1 MGNLLCIHVHAANI
15 HDTKGGVYTFE
26 KALYRYPTIQVGCA
40 DGGYR
45 GTFRNTFDEF
55 HNIRIDISMQ
65 IKEQKG
71 FQVLPKRWVVE
82 RTFVWLN
89 GSRRL
94 SKDYE
99 TSCCSAETMI
109 MISTLKTPMN
119 TSSKTKA
126 DAIQK
131 LHEEE
136 YKIHFQKHVDPTS
149 TTFLDWLRLW
159 LETYMKNK
167 VKQSTY
173 VSYRGYIENHLAPAF
188 PTLKLKDLTTKLL
201 QDFYNYKQ
209 NTQGL
214 SPKTILN
221 LHRCLHKAAMNQAV
235 LEHYI
240 DFNPC
245 DAVSLPRNE
254 KPQVEILTRE
264 EQQKLIYTSY
274 KYRYGVFIRLTL
286 ATGIRLGELL
296 GLRWEDVDFS
306 KRMLSIRRTLNRL
319 PKVDYNGVGNS
330 TEIVIQEPKTKN
342 SIRSIPL
349 IPNIANE
356 LQQWK
361 IVQQN
366 DAMAA
371 GTAYQDSGFL
381 VTNPLG
387 GYLEPRTFKDFYDEI
402 LKASGLGHY
411 TFHAL
416 RHTFATRAME
426 QGMDAKTTSILLG
439 HYSVSFTLD
448 TYTHVLDS
456 QKQEEMKVMEE
467 FFTLP
472 AVSQVQSYAIVVTP
486 MLNGFLLNPIDFD
499 DMSIEASDLQYG
511 IQCLKTTIVQKLVTM
526 YPPTPTPV
534 NEIVLQQNEF
544 VVMIAI

>member
-1 MGNLLCIHVHAANI
+1 MERKKRNHNEGSKRERSDGRFEIRVPAAYNFETGKSKRI
-15 HDTKGGVYTFE
+15 SYYT
-26 KALYRYPTIQVGCA
+26 
-40 DGGYR
+40 
-45 GTFRNTFDEF
+45 
-55 HNIRIDISMQ
+55 
-65 IKEQKG
+65 
-71 FQVLPKRWVVE
+71 
-82 RTFVWLN
+82 
-89 GSRRL
+89 
-94 SKDYE
+94 
-99 TSCCSAETMI
+99 
-109 MISTLKTPMN
+109 
-119 TSSKTKA
+119 KTKA
-126 DAIQK
+126 EAIQK

-221 LHRCLHKAAMNQAV
+221 LHRCLHKAMNQAV

-274 KYRYGVFIRLTL
+274 KYRYGIFIRLTL

-296 GLRWEDVDFS
+296 GLRWEDVDFN
-306 KRMLSIRRTLNRL
+306 KRML
-319 PKVDYNGVGNS
+319 
-330 TEIVIQEPKTKN
+330 

-349 IPNIANE
+349 IPNIASE
-356 LQQWK
+356 LQLWK
-361 IVQQN
+361 NVQQN
-366 DAMAA
+366 DAMTA
-371 GTAYQDSGFL
+371 GAAYQDSGFL
-381 VTNPLG
+381 VTNPFG
-387 GYLEPRTFKDFYDEI
+387 GYLEPRTFKDAYDEI

-439 HYSVSFTLD
+439 HSSVSFTLD

-472 AVSQVQSYAIVVTP
+472 DMPQVQSYAIAVTP
-486 MLNGFLLNPIDFD
+486 MANGFLLNPVDFE
-499 DMSIEASDLQYG
+499 DMSIEANDLQYG
-511 IQCLKTTIVQKLVTM
+511 IQCLQTAIAQKLATM

-534 NEIVLQQNEF
+534 NEIILQQGEF
-544 VVMIAI
+544 VVIINL

>member
-1 MGNLLCIHVHAANI
+1 MERKKRNHNEGSIRERSDGRFEIRVTAGYNFETGKSKRISY
-15 HDTKGGVYTFE
+15 YT
-26 KALYRYPTIQVGCA
+26 
-40 DGGYR
+40 
-45 GTFRNTFDEF
+45 
-55 HNIRIDISMQ
+55 
-65 IKEQKG
+65 
-71 FQVLPKRWVVE
+71 
-82 RTFVWLN
+82 
-89 GSRRL
+89 
-94 SKDYE
+94 
-99 TSCCSAETMI
+99 
-109 MISTLKTPMN
+109 
-119 TSSKTKA
+119 KTKA
-126 DAIQK
+126 EAIQK

-173 VSYRGYIENHLAPAF
+173 VSYRGYIENHLAQAF

-221 LHRCLHKAAMNQAV
+221 LHRCLHKAMNQAV

-274 KYRYGVFIRLTL
+274 KYRYGIFIRLTL

-296 GLRWEDVDFS
+296 GLRWEDVDFN
-306 KRMLSIRRTLNRL
+306 KRML
-319 PKVDYNGVGNS
+319 
-330 TEIVIQEPKTKN
+330 

-349 IPNIANE
+349 IPNIASE
-356 LQQWK
+356 LQLWK
-361 IVQQN
+361 NVQQN
-366 DAMAA
+366 DAMTA
-371 GTAYQDSGFL
+371 GAAYQDSGFL
-381 VTNPLG
+381 VTNPFG
-387 GYLEPRTFKDFYDEI
+387 GYLEPRTFKDAYDEI

-439 HYSVSFTLD
+439 HSSVSFTLD

-472 AVSQVQSYAIVVTP
+472 DMPQVQSYAIAVTP
-486 MLNGFLLNPIDFD
+486 MANGFLLNPVDFE
-499 DMSIEASDLQYG
+499 DMSIEANDLQYG
-511 IQCLKTTIVQKLVTM
+511 IQCLQTAIAQKLATM

-534 NEIVLQQNEF
+534 NEIILQQGEF
-544 VVMIAI
+544 VVIINL

>member
-1 MGNLLCIHVHAANI
+1 
-15 HDTKGGVYTFE
+15 
-26 KALYRYPTIQVGCA
+26 
-40 DGGYR
+40 
-45 GTFRNTFDEF
+45 
-55 HNIRIDISMQ
+55 
-65 IKEQKG
+65 
-71 FQVLPKRWVVE
+71 
-82 RTFVWLN
+82 
-89 GSRRL
+89 
-94 SKDYE
+94 
-99 TSCCSAETMI
+99 
-109 MISTLKTPMN
+109 
-119 TSSKTKA
+119 
-126 DAIQK
+126 
-131 LHEEE
+131 
-136 YKIHFQKHVDPTS
+136 
-149 TTFLDWLRLW
+149 
-159 LETYMKNK
+159 
-167 VKQSTY
+167 
-173 VSYRGYIENHLAPAF
+173 
-188 PTLKLKDLTTKLL
+188 
-201 QDFYNYKQ
+201 
-209 NTQGL
+209 
-214 SPKTILN
+214 
-221 LHRCLHKAAMNQAV
+221 
-235 LEHYI
+235 
-240 DFNPC
+240 
-245 DAVSLPRNE
+245 
-254 KPQVEILTRE
+254 
-264 EQQKLIYTSY
+264 
-274 KYRYGVFIRLTL
+274 
-286 ATGIRLGELL
+286 
-296 GLRWEDVDFS
+296 
-306 KRMLSIRRTLNRL
+306 MLSICRTLNRL

-361 IVQQN
+361 MVQQN

-371 GTAYQDSGFL
+371 GAAYQDSGFL

-472 AVSQVQSYAIVVTP
+472 NISQTQSYAIVVTP

-499 DMSIEASDLQYG
+499 DMSIEAGDLQYG
-511 IQCLKTTIVQKLVTM
+511 IQCLKNTIVQKLATM

-534 NEIVLQQNEF
+534 NEIVLQQSEF
-544 VVMIAI
+544 IVMINL

>member
-1 MGNLLCIHVHAANI
+1 MEKIMDMTGEK
-15 HDTKGGVYTFE
+15 TKG
-26 KALYRYPTIQVGCA
+26 R
-40 DGGYR
+40 
-45 GTFRNTFDEF
+45 
-55 HNIRIDISMQ
+55 
-65 IKEQKG
+65 
-71 FQVLPKRWVVE
+71 KRHIV
-82 RTFVWLN
+82 T
-89 GSRRL
+89 
-94 SKDYE
+94 
-99 TSCCSAETMI
+99 
-109 MISTLKTPMN
+109 
-119 TSSKTKA
+119 
-126 DAIQK
+126 
-131 LHEEE
+131 
-136 YKIHFQKHVDPTS
+136 
-149 TTFLDWLRLW
+149 
-159 LETYMKNK
+159 
-167 VKQSTY
+167 
-173 VSYRGYIENHLAPAF
+173 GYIENHLAPAF

-221 LHRCLHKAAMNQAV
+221 LHRCLHKAMNQAA

-264 EQQKLIYTSY
+264 EQQKLIYTSC

-361 IVQQN
+361 MVQQN

-472 AVSQVQSYAIVVTP
+472 NMSQTQSYAIVVTP

-499 DMSIEASDLQYG
+499 DMSIEAGDLQYG
-511 IQCLKTTIVQKLVTM
+511 IQCLKATIAQKLVTM

-544 VVMIAI
+544 IVMINL